1 MRVPQPADRA
11 PQPAES
17 PKSFPALPV
26 PRSETG
32 RAALAALLADP
43 ARSLIGLDFDGTL
56 APIVPEPAQ
65 ARALPAATAA
75 LRRLSGLVGTLAII
89 TGRPARE
96 AVAFASLEE
105 VPGIVVLGHYGR
117 QRWSGGTLTAP
128 PPPAGLAEARDR
140 LPAVLEAARA
150 AEGTWVEDK
159 GDALAVHTRRTADP
173 RAALERVGAPLAK
186 LAAETGLAVEPGRM
200 VIELRPPGADKGL
213 ALRELVAQ
221 RDAGAVL
228 YGGDD
233 LGDRPAFAAVRELR
247 AAGLPGLVVCS
258 GSAEVSDLAQEA
270 DLVVDGPEGV
280 VALLTALADAL
291 EAHSWPPGN
300 VDVPEVTPK
309 G

>member
-1 MRVPQPADRA
+1 MRVPQPTERV
-11 PQPAES
+11 PQSAES

-150 AEGTWVEDK
+150 AQAQLPV
-159 GDALAVHTRRTADP
+159 RRLTP
-173 RAALERVGAPLAK
+173 GP
-186 LAAETGLAVEPGRM
+186 GLA
-200 VIELRPPGADKGL
+200 PPSH
-213 ALRELVAQ
+213 
-221 RDAGAVL
+221 
-228 YGGDD
+228 
-233 LGDRPAFAAVRELR
+233 PA
-247 AAGLPGLVVCS
+247 
-258 GSAEVSDLAQEA
+258 
-270 DLVVDGPEGV
+270 
-280 VALLTALADAL
+280 
-291 EAHSWPPGN
+291 
-300 VDVPEVTPK
+300 
-309 G
+309 